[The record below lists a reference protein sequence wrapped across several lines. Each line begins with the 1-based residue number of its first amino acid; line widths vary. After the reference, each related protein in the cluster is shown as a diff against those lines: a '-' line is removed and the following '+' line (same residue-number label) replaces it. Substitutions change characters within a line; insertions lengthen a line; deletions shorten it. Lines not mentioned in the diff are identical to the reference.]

1 MAKFCVNCGTP
12 LTDGAAFC
20 IKCGAPVPEEA
31 KPVPQPQQVP
41 QPFAQAVSQ
50 PQPIQQQPVPQPQ
63 PQTAAAVPQPQPVPQ
78 AQRAPKAK
86 ANSGSVMKIINAVL
100 LLAVLA
106 LIIVGAITIPGNL
119 KTETLP
125 PVGFADV
132 QPDAEVDA
140 DYETLASG
148 GTLLGEASDG
158 DWGAYVTHET
168 PEWYYA
174 DEDE

>member
-1 MAKFCVNCGTP
+1 MAKFCVNCGAP
-12 LTDGAAFC
+12 LTDDAAFC
-20 IKCGAPVPEEA
+20 IKCGASVPKEA
-31 KPVPQPQQVP
+31 
-41 QPFAQAVSQ
+41 
-50 PQPIQQQPVPQPQ
+50 PQPQ
-63 PQTAAAVPQPQPVPQ
+63 PQPAPQPQHQPAAQPVPQ
-78 AQRAPKAK
+78 YNYVQPQYAQPAPKAK
-86 ANSGSVMKIINAVL
+86 SNGNALKIINAVL
-100 LLAVLA
+100 LLAVIA

-148 GTLLGEASDG
+148 GTLLGEAPDG

>member
-1 MAKFCVNCGTP
+1 MAKFCVNCGAP

-20 IKCGAPVPEEA
+20 MKCGASVPKEA
-31 KPVPQPQQVP
+31 
-41 QPFAQAVSQ
+41 AQ
-50 PQPIQQQPVPQPQ
+50 PQPQPVPQPQ
-63 PQTAAAVPQPQPVPQ
+63 PTPQPQPQYNYVQPQ
-78 AQRAPKAK
+78 PAPKAK

-148 GTLLGEASDG
+148 GTLLGEATDD
-158 DWGAYVTHET
+158 DWAAYVTHET

>member
-1 MAKFCVNCGTP
+1 MAKFCVNCGSP

-20 IKCGAPVPEEA
+20 MKCGASVPKEA
-31 KPVPQPQQVP
+31 APQPAAQPQPQP
-41 QPFAQAVSQ
+41 A
-50 PQPIQQQPVPQPQ
+50 PQPQ
-63 PQTAAAVPQPQPVPQ
+63 PQPAPQPQYNYVQ
-78 AQRAPKAK
+78 AQPAPKAK
-86 ANSGSVMKIINAVL
+86 SNGNALKIINAVL

-148 GTLLGEASDG
+148 GTLLGETSD

>member
-50 PQPIQQQPVPQPQ
+50 PQQISQ

-86 ANSGSVMKIINAVL
+86 SGSALKIVNAL
-100 LLAVLA
+100 LALAVLA
-106 LIIVGAITIPGNL
+106 LLIAGAITIPANF
-119 KTETLP
+119 KTEKLP
-125 PVGFADV
+125 PVGFADAE
-132 QPDAEVDA
+132 PDADVIA

-148 GTLLGEASDG
+148 GTLLGELTD
-158 DWGAYVTHET
+158 DWAAHVTHET